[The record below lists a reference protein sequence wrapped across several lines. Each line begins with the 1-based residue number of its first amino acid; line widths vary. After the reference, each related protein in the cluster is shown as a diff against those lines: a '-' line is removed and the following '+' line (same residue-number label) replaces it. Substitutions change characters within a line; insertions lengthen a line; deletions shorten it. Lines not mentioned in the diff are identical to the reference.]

1 MSKALKILGLFVLV
15 FATIFILMTA
25 RNLYLVRTGGIVKWD
40 NKWYTKKELAEK
52 FPSQYYEVEAKN
64 TPEEAYAGFRQ
75 ALLENDIEK
84 ALEYVVEEKR
94 EMYREAFQD
103 QNKLEKVK
111 LIPEVDKIMKSEKN
125 SYDNFSNYYYERD
138 GDFFEIDFLK
148 NEEGFWMISGI

>member
-1 MSKALKILGLFVLV
+1 MIKALKILGLFVLV

-52 FPSQYYEVEAKN
+52 FPPQYYEVEAKN

-84 ALEYVVEEKR
+84 ALGYVVEEKR
-94 EMYREAFQD
+94 GVYREAFQLRTD
-103 QNKLEKVK
+103 LDSWINQLPEEIIKKDEFENFAIYEINFQTENLNTLTFIKNKEGYWG
-111 LIPEVDKIMKSEKN
+111 VD
-125 SYDNFSNYYYERD
+125 
-138 GDFFEIDFLK
+138 
-148 NEEGFWMISGI
+148 

>member
-52 FPSQYYEVEAKN
+52 FPPQYYEVEAKN

-94 EMYREAFQD
+94 EMYREAFEARTDLDSWTEQLPEEIVKKD
-103 QNKLEKVK
+103 EFENFAIYEINFQTETLNTLTFVKNKEGYW
-111 LIPEVDKIMKSEKN
+111 EVD
-125 SYDNFSNYYYERD
+125 
-138 GDFFEIDFLK
+138 
-148 NEEGFWMISGI
+148 